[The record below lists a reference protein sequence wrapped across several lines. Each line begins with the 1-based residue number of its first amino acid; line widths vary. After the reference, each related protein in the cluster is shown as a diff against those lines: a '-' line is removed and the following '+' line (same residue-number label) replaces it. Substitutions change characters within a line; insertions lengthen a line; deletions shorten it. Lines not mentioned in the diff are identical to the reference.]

1 MECDGHPVIVLVC
14 AFNPYSNIPLLK
26 MTKDDCLKVLR
37 EKGGFRY
44 PKKAL
49 LQHSEWILIGVGHWG
64 EHGYGLYM
72 RSKEGEGGW
81 EIGKPFMKITLSTP
95 DPDSKPN
102 FSVPGSPVQHESV
115 MLDHGTTDLEL
126 LAYAQV
132 VDVLRAQG
140 KLTPHKK
147 SFLHDVAAHFKIPEE
162 RHKSEVRRA
171 LSSQKLHTIAE
182 RLDGPGAWREW
193 VLEGR
198 RLIPLVE
205 RLEQRNVN
213 TALADWVWTKPRL
226 RKPRSKLSAAPVPAT
241 GSTQE
246 KDSTETEPIVAESSH
261 STPDMQTVLV
271 EEGATA
277 GGLKGSTR
285 PDTIDK
291 TSKDAAKSDE
301 TVDPGQETIDME
313 VEGAEERGQEIN
325 AKTIEITPDSVSSTA
340 RSTEDMLVVENPSPV
355 RDEGI
360 MAVLK
365 GTRGEGSSKRIRLS
379 LTSQVT
385 NQGFPSAPIHLS
397 TDVLFHQNTIVGAYG
412 SAHLDVHQSEP
423 SSELYLES
431 RTPLILQERAV
442 ENPIATS
449 STAISEHATSQNV
462 FLVPMSP
469 APSIIQR
476 SHGYTV
482 PLVDTPVSST
492 EVVYSSGPV
501 HTTTSVPVSAGA
513 PQLRLVKPR
522 TLVNPVMVPVT
533 VGQLAGVRGLT
544 GLQMRPQ
551 TSCINILT
559 RPGQVVARSS
569 VLVGRSKTLPVVT
582 KQIKQSL
589 IMSDAG
595 AVPLIMS
602 TLLSVR
608 CWCSSSDHIHPSFSQ
623 MLPDASTIPL
633 ELSLCFFDPA
643 GMKLVPVGGAP
654 KILPKPSYVVTNAGT
669 LSRPVTHTIT
679 VPSSTFLKTTSPT
692 KGATKTSQVPKAKEG
707 PVKSNLFMV
716 KKGAS
721 PTSITLS
728 HKGKEVIGKVLLS
741 KSKSSALGK
750 GPLTTLTVQKANV
763 PLGGKQ
769 SAGPGGVGGKS
780 KMVMV
785 DLSQEQ
791 LSNNAVLAEILQ
803 ASGLLGEGVTVTSIK
818 SSPAHHRGSAPQW
831 VQVKQDTGKVST
843 ISSNSGTTAP
853 TTTVIDLAEDD
864 DNAAPYK
871 SARIFAAPSE
881 STVGDLSGDLDPQTG
896 VYSAPEELATTVG
909 CSTVRVLPSATVDI
923 FSSALASAD
932 INLDSFQFMEDRGD
946 QFPADEIE
954 GATPDTATQLL
965 FSPPDGSEPQ
975 VLELS
980 VEDQLNTFLQPVTS
994 DTTAVTVEP
1003 SHMDTSEMHIEDFT
1017 SQNLQGQDVP

>member
-1 MECDGHPVIVLVC
+1 MSPANCSSVNMND
-14 AFNPYSNIPLLK
+14 PYSNIPLLK

-37 EKGGFRY
+37 EK
-44 PKKAL
+44 
-49 LQHSEWILIGVGHWG
+49 
-64 EHGYGLYM
+64 
-72 RSKEGEGGW
+72 
-81 EIGKPFMKITLSTP
+81 
-95 DPDSKPN
+95 
-102 FSVPGSPVQHESV
+102 
-115 MLDHGTTDLEL
+115 EL

-147 SFLHDVAAHFKIPEE
+147 SFLHDVAAQFKIPEE

-226 RKPRSKLSAAPVPAT
+226 RKPRSKLSATPVPAT

-285 PDTIDK
+285 LDTIDK

-397 TDVLFHQNTIVGAYG
+397 TD
-412 SAHLDVHQSEP
+412 
-423 SSELYLES
+423 
-431 RTPLILQERAV
+431 PLILQERAV

-449 STAISEHATSQNV
+449 STAISEHTTSQNV

-501 HTTTSVPVSAGA
+501 HTTTSVSLVDCSVPVSEGA

-559 RPGQVVARSS
+559 RPGQ
-569 VLVGRSKTLPVVT
+569 
-582 KQIKQSL
+582 
-589 IMSDAG
+589 
-595 AVPLIMS
+595 
-602 TLLSVR
+602 
-608 CWCSSSDHIHPSFSQ
+608 
-623 MLPDASTIPL
+623 
-633 ELSLCFFDPA
+633 A

-728 HKGKEVIGKVLLS
+728 HKGKARCCSVS
-741 KSKSSALGK
+741 TKSSALGK

-818 SSPAHHRGSAPQW
+818 SSPAHHRGSTPQW

-932 INLDSFQFMEDRGD
+932 INLDSFQFMEDRGGECSTV
-946 QFPADEIE
+946 P
-954 GATPDTATQLL
+954 
-965 FSPPDGSEPQ
+965 S
-975 VLELS
+975 
-980 VEDQLNTFLQPVTS
+980 S
-994 DTTAVTVEP
+994 DPRCQIRETP
-1003 SHMDTSEMHIEDFT
+1003 SHLTLDHFH
-1017 SQNLQGQDVP
+1017 N

>member
-1 MECDGHPVIVLVC
+1 
-14 AFNPYSNIPLLK
+14 
-26 MTKDDCLKVLR
+26 
-37 EKGGFRY
+37 
-44 PKKAL
+44 
-49 LQHSEWILIGVGHWG
+49 
-64 EHGYGLYM
+64 
-72 RSKEGEGGW
+72 
-81 EIGKPFMKITLSTP
+81 MKITLSTP

-147 SFLHDVAAHFKIPEE
+147 SFLHDVAAQFKIPEE

-285 PDTIDK
+285 PDTIEK

-397 TDVLFHQNTIVGAYG
+397 TDELGRLNLEEVNP
-412 SAHLDVHQSEP
+412 HLRGGGVENQFGKTTP
-423 SSELYLES
+423 SSPDRDSNLDLPILEGLAQHDL
-431 RTPLILQERAV
+431 RPLILQEKAV

-559 RPGQVVARSS
+559 RPGQ
-569 VLVGRSKTLPVVT
+569 
-582 KQIKQSL
+582 
-589 IMSDAG
+589 
-595 AVPLIMS
+595 
-602 TLLSVR
+602 
-608 CWCSSSDHIHPSFSQ
+608 
-623 MLPDASTIPL
+623 
-633 ELSLCFFDPA
+633 A

-654 KILPKPSYVVTNAGT
+654 KILPKPNYVVTNAGT

-818 SSPAHHRGSAPQW
+818 SSPAHHRGSTPQW

-864 DNAAPYK
+864 DNAGPYK

>member
-1 MECDGHPVIVLVC
+1 MPLILFLSKTWHFPTWTGPNMEQICPELSRIWGKYDIPRSDKFQSV
-14 AFNPYSNIPLLK
+14 FQYSAAE
-26 MTKDDCLKVLR
+26 DDQGRLFESSSR
-37 EKGGFRY
+37 ESG
-44 PKKAL
+44 
-49 LQHSEWILIGVGHWG
+49 
-64 EHGYGLYM
+64 
-72 RSKEGEGGW
+72 RS
-81 EIGKPFMKITLSTP
+81 GKPSMRITLSTP
-95 DPDSKPN
+95 DLDLNPDL
-102 FSVPGSPVQHESV
+102 SVTGSPVQHESV
-115 MLDHGTTDLEL
+115 ALDHGTAGLEL

-147 SFLHDVAAHFKIPEE
+147 SFLQDVAEQFKIPEE

-182 RLDGPGAWREW
+182 RYSSPTASLVLTDGSQ
-193 VLEGR
+193 LTSDSQH
-198 RLIPLVE
+198 L
-205 RLEQRNVN
+205 
-213 TALADWVWTKPRL
+213 
-226 RKPRSKLSAAPVPAT
+226 
-241 GSTQE
+241 E
-246 KDSTETEPIVAESSH
+246 KDSTETEATVAESSH

-285 PDTIDK
+285 PNAIDEA
-291 TSKDAAKSDE
+291 SKDATESDE

-325 AKTIEITPDSVSSTA
+325 ARAVESTPNSVSNPPG
-340 RSTEDMLVVENPSPV
+340 STEDMLVVENPSPI

-385 NQGFPSAPIHLS
+385 NQGFLSAPVHLS
-397 TDVLFHQNTIVGAYG
+397 TD
-412 SAHLDVHQSEP
+412 
-423 SSELYLES
+423 
-431 RTPLILQERAV
+431 PLILQERAL
-442 ENPIATS
+442 ENPIATC
-449 STAISEHATSQNV
+449 STAVSEHSTSQNV

-482 PLVDTPVSST
+482 PLVETPVDST
-492 EVVYSSGPV
+492 EAVYSPGPV
-501 HTTTSVPVSAGA
+501 HTTSVSLVDISVPVSAGA

-544 GLQMRPQ
+544 GLQIRPQ

-559 RPGQVVARSS
+559 RPGQ
-569 VLVGRSKTLPVVT
+569 
-582 KQIKQSL
+582 
-589 IMSDAG
+589 
-595 AVPLIMS
+595 
-602 TLLSVR
+602 
-608 CWCSSSDHIHPSFSQ
+608 
-623 MLPDASTIPL
+623 
-633 ELSLCFFDPA
+633 A

-654 KILPKPSYVVTNAGT
+654 KILPKPSYGVTNAGT
-669 LSRPVTHTIT
+669 PSRPVTHTIT

-692 KGATKTSQVPKAKEG
+692 KGATKAKEG
-707 PVKSNLFMV
+707 PIKSNLLMV
-716 KKGAS
+716 QKGAS

-728 HKGKEVIGKVLLS
+728 HKGKLANALVVLSSTAEDGEIEVRISEVIGKVLLS

-763 PLGGKQ
+763 PPGGKQ
-769 SAGPGGVGGKS
+769 SAAPGGVGAKS

-818 SSPAHHRGSAPQW
+818 SSPAHQRGSTPQW
-831 VQVKQDTGKVST
+831 VQCNLPTDHSRQTLLLTGSTPQWVQCNLPTDHSRQTLLLTGSTPQWVQLKQDTGKIST
-843 ISSNSGTTAP
+843 ISSNPGTTTP
-853 TTTVIDLAEDD
+853 TTTVIDLAEED
-864 DNAAPYK
+864 DNADPHK

-923 FSSALASAD
+923 FSNALASAD

-954 GATPDTATQLL
+954 GAITDTATQLL
-965 FSPPDGSEPQ
+965 FSPPDEPEPQ
-975 VLELS
+975 VLEPS
-980 VEDQLNTFLQPVTS
+980 VEYRLLAQ
-994 DTTAVTVEP
+994 
-1003 SHMDTSEMHIEDFT
+1003 SHDTSEMHIEDLT
-1017 SQNLQGQDVP
+1017 SQRLQVSIQRYKQKLNVAHSTAENRPTQ

>member
-1 MECDGHPVIVLVC
+1 M
-14 AFNPYSNIPLLK
+14 
-26 MTKDDCLKVLR
+26 
-37 EKGGFRY
+37 
-44 PKKAL
+44 
-49 LQHSEWILIGVGHWG
+49 
-64 EHGYGLYM
+64 
-72 RSKEGEGGW
+72 
-81 EIGKPFMKITLSTP
+81 TLSTP
-95 DPDSKPN
+95 DPDLNPN
-102 FSVPGSPVQHESV
+102 FSVPDSPVQHEKV
-115 MLDHGTTDLEL
+115 VLDHGTTEL

-198 RLIPLVE
+198 RIIPLVE

-226 RKPRSKLSAAPVPAT
+226 RKPRSKLSTAPVPAT
-241 GSTQE
+241 GSAQE
-246 KDSTETEPIVAESSH
+246 KDSTETEPTVAESSK

-271 EEGATA
+271 EEGATV

-285 PDTIDK
+285 PDAIDK
-291 TSKDAAKSDE
+291 ASKDAAKSDE
-301 TVDPGQETIDME
+301 TVDPGQETINME
-313 VEGAEERGQEIN
+313 VEEAEERGQEIN
-325 AKTIEITPDSVSSTA
+325 AKAVESTPDSVSITPGSK
-340 RSTEDMLVVENPSPV
+340 EDMLVVENPSPI

-385 NQGFPSAPIHLS
+385 NQGFLSAPLHLS
-397 TDVLFHQNTIVGAYG
+397 TD
-412 SAHLDVHQSEP
+412 
-423 SSELYLES
+423 
-431 RTPLILQERAV
+431 PLSLQERAL

-449 STAISEHATSQNV
+449 STAISEHSTSQNV

-482 PLVDTPVSST
+482 PLVETPVDAT
-492 EVVYSSGPV
+492 EVVYSPGPV
-501 HTTTSVPVSAGA
+501 HTTSVSLVDFSVPVSAGA
-513 PQLRLVKPR
+513 PHLRLVKPR

-544 GLQMRPQ
+544 GLQIRPQ

-559 RPGQVVARSS
+559 RPGQ
-569 VLVGRSKTLPVVT
+569 
-582 KQIKQSL
+582 
-589 IMSDAG
+589 
-595 AVPLIMS
+595 
-602 TLLSVR
+602 
-608 CWCSSSDHIHPSFSQ
+608 
-623 MLPDASTIPL
+623 
-633 ELSLCFFDPA
+633 A

-654 KILPKPSYVVTNAGT
+654 KILPKPSYGVTNAGT

-692 KGATKTSQVPKAKEG
+692 KGATKTSQVSKAKEG
-707 PVKSNLFMV
+707 PIKSNLFMV
-716 KKGAS
+716 QKGAS

-780 KMVMV
+780 KTVMV

-818 SSPAHHRGSAPQW
+818 GSAAHQRGSAPQW
-831 VQVKQDTGKVST
+831 VQVKQDTGKILST

-864 DNAAPYK
+864 NAGPHK
-871 SARIFAAPSE
+871 SACIFAAPSE

-954 GATPDTATQLL
+954 GTTPDTATQLL

-980 VEDQLNTFLQPVTS
+980 VDDRLNTVLQPGTS
-994 DTTAVTVEP
+994 DTTAVAVEP

-1017 SQNLQGQDVP
+1017 SQHLQGQDAP